1 MVVGQFKKSSMCVGL
16 TKLFLY
22 IYGQPDEMGPDWTH
36 RSKAKPKRLNLGL
49 GRAQAFKNTGKK

>member
-16 TKLFLY
+16 KKIFLY

-36 RSKAKPKRLNLGL
+36 RSKAK
-49 GRAQAFKNTGKK
+49 TKKAKSGFG